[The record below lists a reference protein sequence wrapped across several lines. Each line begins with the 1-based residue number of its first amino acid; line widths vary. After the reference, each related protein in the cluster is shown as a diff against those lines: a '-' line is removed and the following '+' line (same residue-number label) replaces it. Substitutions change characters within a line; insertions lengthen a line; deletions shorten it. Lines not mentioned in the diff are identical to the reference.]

1 MSDIEKEGAA
11 MEKKWSSG
19 KIAGVIIGSVL
30 AGMTLIAVLFT
41 VVFLCVSKMF
51 LYNDFFMVGKTDEI
65 QAQEQNIEEEV
76 KEDRI
81 PDESKELKPGE
92 KENKKPGQ
100 DLKEAEEYTNN
111 EGYYEFK
118 DYLKEDLSYEISFRN
133 YDYAHPENENI
144 KIQFVYPV
152 VKGDKV
158 PNLPGINESIQKE
171 MQVVAEYVSS
181 MPNYLSAEEN
191 YRFEGTGYVTYMSEN
206 ILSIVYVEYG
216 YMNDAYMESYVVPV
230 NIDMQSGLVMNN
242 AHLINV
248 NDKFSIDFRTR
259 CQEQNGEVAYL
270 SMLSDQDITSYLT
283 DKDYVIAF
291 YTPLGMEVGFNYF
304 DGWVTVT
311 YKDYQKYQ
319 TIL

>member
-1 MSDIEKEGAA
+1 MPVIEKEGAA

-19 KIAGVIIGSVL
+19 RIAGVIIGSIL
-30 AGMTLIAVLFT
+30 TGMTLIAVLFV
-41 VVFLCVSKMF
+41 VVFLCVSRMF
-51 LYNDFFMVGKTDEI
+51 LYNGFFTHPIDEAQTSEQDI
-65 QAQEQNIEEEV
+65 QKEA

-81 PDESKELKPGE
+81 PEEPKKPNLKE

-100 DLKEAEEYTNN
+100 DLKEAEEYANT

-118 DYLKEDLSYEISFRN
+118 DHLKEDLSYEISFRN
-133 YDYAHPENENI
+133 YDYEHPDNPNI
-144 KIQFVYPV
+144 KIQFVYPIV
-152 VKGDKV
+152 EGEHV
-158 PNLPGINESIQKE
+158 PNLPEVNENIQKE
-171 MQVVAEYVSS
+171 MQVVAEYISS

-191 YRFEGTGYVTYMSEN
+191 YRFEGTGYVTYMSET

-216 YMNDAYMESYVVPV
+216 YMNDAYMESYVVPI

-242 AHLINV
+242 AQLIEV
-248 NDKFSIDFRTR
+248 NDKFSIDFRSR

-311 YKDYQKYQ
+311 YRDYQKFQ
-319 TIL
+319 TLL